1 MHIQSFRQYS
11 AELRG
16 ALRKLCD
23 KEHWYTTEVQIL
35 LPSLA
40 QIRISWHYHMTY
52 CEFWHKFTYPKQQKK
67 VLITD

>member
-1 MHIQSFRQYS
+1 MKSQHTVLYEMHIQSFRQYS

-40 QIRISWHYHMTY
+40 QIRIS
-52 CEFWHKFTYPKQQKK
+52 
-67 VLITD
+67 